1 VASASIGQVNRGF
14 IDDVEVAVKVQ
25 RPNVLADIALDLYCM
40 REFAPIYQKFT
51 GGATNLQALANEW
64 DRGFFQE
71 LDYRKEAENTI
82 RFNQG
87 MRARN
92 INAECAPVILPG
104 YSTEQILVTEWVD
117 GTRRSKRRS
126 GRAPPLFGR
135 VDASVRSR

>member
-1 VASASIGQVNRGF
+1 MYDRCTS
-14 IDDVEVAVKVQ
+14 
-25 RPNVLADIALDLYCM
+25 
-40 REFAPIYQKFT
+40 
-51 GGATNLQALANEW
+51 GATKLQALANEW
-64 DRGFFQE
+64 ERGFFQE

-87 MRARN
+87 MQARN
-92 INAECAPVILPG
+92 INAVCAPVVLLG